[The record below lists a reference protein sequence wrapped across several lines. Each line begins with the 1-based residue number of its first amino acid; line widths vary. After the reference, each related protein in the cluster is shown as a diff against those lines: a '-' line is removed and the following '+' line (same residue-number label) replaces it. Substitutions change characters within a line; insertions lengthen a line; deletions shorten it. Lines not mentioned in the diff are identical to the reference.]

1 MARGLPRHIGSFG
14 LSKSYQPSTRAH
26 SRAPVRLQDFMREA
40 GGPDQGYQELRKVKD
55 ITDSPAFFDGKH
67 ARAWSPH
74 PHPTLWSE
82 RC

>member
-1 MARGLPRHIGSFG
+1 M
-14 LSKSYQPSTRAH
+14 
-26 SRAPVRLQDFMREA
+26 RLQDFMREA